1 MILAIGSKERERERK
16 RQIKKEKERN
26 KEKQLLR
33 QLKCTRYLLCS

>member
-26 KEKQLLR
+26 KEKKLLR